1 MVDQL
6 YNLRQNNLEHV
17 HEHQIYIARF
27 ERKLNIPILTDDQEG
42 RCCQQLQ
49 CLYPSLGYSFFFEIK
64 FLAPYTRYF
73 LVNT

>member
-6 YNLRQNNLEHV
+6 YNLRQNNLEHL

-42 RCCQQLQ
+42 HCYQQLQ
-49 CLYPSLGYSFFFEIK
+49 NLCQSLEFSFYEIQ
-64 FLAPYTRYF
+64 FLARF
-73 LVNT
+73 IS